1 MFRMTTLAKTL
12 SAVAVGGMMM
22 FSAPQAEALM
32 IDGSYTVNVNSSDP
46 GLVIQTQNI
55 LANPFS
61 VNLTLGVAQTVDLFR
76 IWTNEGSINSD
87 DTVAKPASVNWV
99 FTAPSGGATSTGS
112 TDGGVAFFIFPFGEV
127 TWNNPTVVSFGNG
140 AELQVSLSDEV
151 FNEGIFGLFPGISH
165 GATVRATLK
174 LTKDAVA
181 VPEPAALALLGIGLL
196 GMGALARRRSRL
208 G

>member
-32 IDGSYTVNVNSSDP
+32 IDGSYTVNVNNADP

-61 VNLTLGVAQTVDLFR
+61 LNLTLGVAQTVDLFR
-76 IWTNEGSINSD
+76 IWTDETTNNAD
-87 DTVAKPASVNWV
+87 DQVAKPASVSWV

-112 TDGGVAFFIFPFGEV
+112 TDGGVFLILQWGEIN
-127 TWNNPTVVSFGNG
+127 WNNPTVISFSNG
-140 AELQVSLSDEV
+140 AELQINLTDKR
-151 FNEGIFGLFPGISH
+151 FNEGIFGLAPGYSK
-165 GATVRATLK
+165 GATIRATLK
-174 LTKDAVA
+174 LTKDALA